1 MTDSNNRFFHVC
13 RLAGAAI
20 LACAALLAATAP
32 ARAACTVGACVTAG
46 PRIASVD
53 SQKSALLNPLLG
65 GLLGSNLSLT
75 AADWNS
81 LATGN
86 VQVLGFLNAL
96 QASTGAS
103 TPSQALSSSV
113 TLAQVAAALGVQ
125 AQAQANTSLSGALQ
139 TLASQLSGA
148 GATVRVGDLL
158 KLTAD
163 ADTLGTTTVNALDM
177 LTGLVQLYNTRN
189 VLTTPKPVG
198 ISGGVLGQA
207 GLINSVA
214 LYAQVIEPPVYICG
228 PAGSAFRSAAI
239 RVKLKLDLVT
249 LSPVTDVLTVLPG
262 VSTASIAI
270 SKLDVYL
277 EVARGEGTLAAI
289 DAVGRAVTLQV
300 APGVADAYIGAIDDS
315 VFFNRSRTLSA
326 SDVGYGQIGTLV
338 LNGSVLALE
347 VKSTTRGQ
355 APFSTSVTLSGT
367 FPQTR
372 TVSTST
378 AFATNMADSL
388 VSNLALRTTPS
399 LGLLDSV
406 VSPVLKTL
414 VAGTLSPVL
423 RPVLT
428 GVADPLLNLL
438 GIGLGQVTVTVEGIC
453 DVCSAFKLTKSVDKA
468 GATPGTTI
476 TYTIA
481 YQNTGTSTLSDL
493 RITDPTPAFTT
504 YAASACGTLGAGLT
518 GCSVATQPAAGA
530 SGTVEW
536 RFTGT
541 LSPGATG
548 NVTVSVQIQ

>member
-1 MTDSNNRFFHVC
+1 MTDSTNRFVQLV
-13 RLAGAAI
+13 RAAGAAL
-20 LACAALLAATAP
+20 LACAALLAVAAP
-32 ARAACTVGACVTAG
+32 AHAACTVGACVTAG
-46 PRIASVD
+46 PRLASVD
-53 SQKSALLNPLLG
+53 TQKSALLNPLLG
-65 GLLGSNLSLT
+65 SLLGTSLSLT

-96 QASTGAS
+96 QASTNAS
-103 TPSQALSSSV
+103 SPTQALAANV

-125 AQAQANTSLSGALQ
+125 AQAQANTSLSAVLQ
-139 TLASQLSGA
+139 TLASQLNGA

-163 ADTLGTTTVNALDM
+163 SGTLGTTTVNALDM

-189 VLTTPKPVG
+189 VLSTPKPVG
-198 ISGGVLGQA
+198 IDGGVLGQA

-214 LYAQVIEPPVYICG
+214 LYSQVIEPPVYVCG
-228 PAGSAFRSAAI
+228 PAGSAFHSAAI

-249 LSPVTDVLTVLPG
+249 LSPVTSVLTVLPG
-262 VSTASIAI
+262 VSSASIAI

-277 EVARGEGTLAAI
+277 EIARGEGTLASV
-289 DAVGRAVTLQV
+289 DAVSRAVTLQV
-300 APGVADAYIGAIDDS
+300 APGIADAYIGTIADS

-326 SDVGYGQIGTLV
+326 ADVDYGQVGSLV
-338 LNGSVLALE
+338 LNGAVLAIE

-355 APFSTSVTLSGT
+355 APFSTSVTMSGT

-378 AFATNMADSL
+378 AFATSMADSL

-399 LGLLDSV
+399 LGLLDAV

-414 VAGTLSPVL
+414 VVGTLSPVIT
-423 RPVLT
+423 PVLT
-428 GVADPLLNLL
+428 GVADPLLKLL

-453 DVCSAFKLTKSVDKA
+453 DACAAFKLTKAVDKA

-476 TYTIA
+476 TYTIT
-481 YQNTGTSTLSDL
+481 YENQGTTTLTDL
-493 RITDPTPAFTT
+493 KITDPTPAFTT

-518 GCSVATQPAAGA
+518 GCTITTQPAAGA
-530 SGTVEW
+530 TGNVVW
-536 RFTGT
+536 QFNGT
-541 LSPGATG
+541 LSPGASG
-548 NVTVSVQIQ
+548 NVNVSVKVQ